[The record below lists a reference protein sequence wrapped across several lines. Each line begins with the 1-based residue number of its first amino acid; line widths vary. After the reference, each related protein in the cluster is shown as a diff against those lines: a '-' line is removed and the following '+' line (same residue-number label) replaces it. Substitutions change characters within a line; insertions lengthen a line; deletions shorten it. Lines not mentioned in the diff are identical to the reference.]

1 MLIDYGGHKLASG
14 FSMDE
19 AFLPSLVEELDSYF
33 SELGEID
40 YFEKSADLIV
50 KIDEVDEKFFKDLY
64 KMGQLG
70 LNVLVLVK
78 GELGKISNNLLG
90 VMVIDEH
97 GYLGLYSQDTRVSV
111 LIQSTTDGLKIEGLR
126 RED

>member
-1 MLIDYGGHKLASG
+1 
-14 FSMDE
+14 
-19 AFLPSLVEELDSYF
+19 
-33 SELGEID
+33 
-40 YFEKSADLIV
+40 
-50 KIDEVDEKFFKDLY
+50 
-64 KMGQLG
+64 MGQLG
-70 LNVLVLVK
+70 LNVLILVK

-97 GYLGLYSQDTRVSV
+97 GYSGLYSQDMRVSV